1 VDEARGVAVRGEPRF
16 RKEYDADQLA
26 VAFPRLAVCVKPAV
40 DSSQLEACV
49 RAGMVTETELER
61 EGQGEEVLTKALHS
75 RALVVKP
82 FGWRRR

>member
-1 VDEARGVAVRGEPRF
+1 MDEARGVAVRGEPRF

-40 DSSQLEACV
+40 DSSQLETCV
-49 RAGMVTETELER
+49 RA
-61 EGQGEEVLTKALHS
+61 GQGEEVLTKALHS